1 MNDETS
7 FEDDE
12 PEDDEQKNDGEDFG
26 ALLDAY
32 GADFDGSVR
41 VGDKINGKIIAIGAD
56 TVFVDT
62 GTKIDGIVDK
72 KELLD
77 DQGHL
82 PCDVGDR
89 LELFVVA
96 ADEGEIRLSRALS
109 GIGGL
114 QLLTDAFHNR
124 IPVEGRVTETCKGGF
139 RVAVMQ
145 RTAFC
150 PISQMDVTYV
160 DSPENYVGETLLFSI
175 TQFEDKGRN
184 IVLSRRKLLERE
196 QQKARAAF
204 LTTLTTGAVLT
215 GTVSR
220 LMPYGAFVELI
231 PGLEGM
237 VHISELSWSRLE
249 KPEEAV
255 RPGDRIQVKV
265 IGIETGEDAARE
277 KIALSVKQATADPW
291 ADVLDRFQPQDL
303 IQGKVTRCAPFGAFV
318 EIAPGIEGLVHIS
331 EMSFVKRVQKPTDIV
346 TPGET
351 VTVMVKAIDSEKR
364 RVSLSI
370 RDTRG
375 DPWAEVSERYPVGR
389 SVTGVVEK
397 KENFG
402 YFITLEPGVTGLL
415 PKSMI
420 GKASDPA
427 AFDKIRAGSPVTV
440 VIDAVDSRNR
450 KVTLRPADVAA
461 DENWQ
466 KYTRPAPAALSPLG
480 EKLQRALSGKK
491 GK

>member
-1 MNDETS
+1 MKEGNS
-7 FEDDE
+7 FEDDKA
-12 PEDDEQKNDGEDFG
+12 DDGEDFG

-32 GADFDGSVR
+32 GGEFGGSVQ
-41 VGDKINGKIIAIGAD
+41 VGDKINGRIIAIGSD

-62 GTKIDGIVDK
+62 GTKIDGVVDK

-77 DQGHL
+77 DKGQL
-82 PCDVGDR
+82 SCDVGDR
-89 LELFVVA
+89 VELFIIA
-96 ADEGEIRLSRALS
+96 AEEGEIRLSRALS

-114 QLLTDAFHNR
+114 QLLTDAFRNR

-150 PISQMDVTYV
+150 PISQMDLKFV
-160 DSPENYVGETLLFSI
+160 DTPENYVGETLLFVI
-175 TQFEDKGRN
+175 TQFEDRGRN
-184 IVLSRRKLLERE
+184 IVLSRRKLLEHA
-196 QQKARAAF
+196 QQKAREAF
-204 LTTLTTGAVLT
+204 FTTLTTGAVLT
-215 GTVSR
+215 GTITR

-237 VHISELSWSRLE
+237 VHISELSWSRIE
-249 KPEEAV
+249 KSEEAV
-255 RPGDRIQVKV
+255 RPGDRVQVKV
-265 IGIETGEDAARE
+265 IGIDAQEGGVRE
-277 KIALSVKQATADPW
+277 KIALSVKQVTGDPW
-291 ADVLDRFQPQDL
+291 GDVLDKFQPGD
-303 IQGKVTRCAPFGAFV
+303 IIKGKVTRCAPFGAFV

-346 TPGET
+346 TPGEP
-351 VTVMVKAIDSEKR
+351 VTVMIKKIDGESR

-370 RDTRG
+370 RDTEG
-375 DPWAEVSERYPVGR
+375 DPWAEVPERYPVGR

-415 PKSMI
+415 PKSKI
-420 GKASDPA
+420 GQMTDATA
-427 AFDKIRAGSPVTV
+427 YDKIKTGSSVTV
-440 VIDAVDSRNR
+440 VIDAVDIQNR
-450 KVTLRPADVAA
+450 KVTLAPGHGDA

-466 KYTRPAPAALSPLG
+466 KYAGGPPAALSPLG
-480 EKLQRALSGKK
+480 EKLKLALSGKRDK
-491 GK
+491 

>member
-1 MNDETS
+1 MKDGNSFDDDKET
-7 FEDDE
+7 DD
-12 PEDDEQKNDGEDFG
+12 EDFG
-26 ALLDAY
+26 ALLEAY
-32 GADFDGSVR
+32 GGDIGESVL
-41 VGDKINGKIIAIGAD
+41 VGDKINGKIIAIGSE

-62 GTKIDGIVDK
+62 GTKIDGVVDK

-77 DQGHL
+77 DKGQL
-82 PCDVGDR
+82 PYGVGDR
-89 LELFVVA
+89 LELFIIA
-96 ADEGEIRLSRALS
+96 SDESEIRLSRALS

-114 QLLTDAFHNR
+114 QLLTDAFRNR

-150 PISQMDVTYV
+150 PISQMDVKYV
-160 DSPENYVGETLLFSI
+160 DTPENYVGETLLFNI

-196 QQKARAAF
+196 QKKAREAF
-204 LTTLTTGAVLT
+204 FTTLTTGAVLT
-215 GTVSR
+215 GTVTR
-220 LMPYGAFVELI
+220 LMPYGAFLELI

-265 IGIETGEDAARE
+265 IGIEAGEGAARE

-291 ADVLDRFQPQDL
+291 TDVLDRFQPQDL

-351 VTVMVKAIDSEKR
+351 VTVMVKAIDTHSR

-370 RDTRG
+370 RDTQG

-415 PKSMI
+415 PKSKI
-420 GKASDPA
+420 GQASDPA
-427 AFDKIRAGSPVTV
+427 AFDKIKAGNPVTV
-440 VIDAVDSRNR
+440 VIEAVDSRNR
-450 KVTLRPADVAA
+450 KVTLAPSDAGV

-466 KYTRPAPAALSPLG
+466 KYAGGAPAALSPLG
-480 EKLQRALSGKK
+480 EKLQRALSDKK
-491 GK
+491 SE